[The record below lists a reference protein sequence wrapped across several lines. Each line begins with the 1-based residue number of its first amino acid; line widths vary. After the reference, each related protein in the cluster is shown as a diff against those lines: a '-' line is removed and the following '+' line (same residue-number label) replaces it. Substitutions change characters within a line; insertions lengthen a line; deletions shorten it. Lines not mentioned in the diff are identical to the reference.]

1 MKVIVLDKN
10 DIVEFNA
17 DAKEWRVT
25 HEDSSF
31 EGAPSVALRIA
42 PDMLFA
48 LDRNGFV
55 TILKSSLKHY
65 SARECI
71 ERFNYAFNQHL
82 DIDNVICER
91 IDSNPKLAM
100 HQRLTHYHDMLLA
113 IGG

>member
-10 DIVEFNA
+10 DVVEFNA
-17 DAKEWRVT
+17 DVGEWRVT

-48 LDRNGFV
+48 LDSNGFI

-65 SARECI
+65 SAKECI
-71 ERFNYAFNQHL
+71 ERFNQAFNQDL
-82 DIDNVICER
+82 VVDNVICER
-91 IDSNPKLAM
+91 IDNNPKLAM
-100 HQRLTHYHDMLLA
+100 NQRLTHYHNMLSA